1 MSTWNERHP
10 APVTEDQALELLVE
24 QIKQARYLS
33 DKKRAKLFN
42 KAARDQAN
50 YLILRSVST
59 GYCKSCLTRQFH
71 EVILEQYNKVQLE
84 TRTTNAQ
91 FQHPARRN

>member
-24 QIKQARYLS
+24 EIKKARYLS

-50 YLILRSVST
+50 YLIHRSEST

-84 TRTTNAQ
+84 IRTTNAQ

>member
-1 MSTWNERHP
+1 MARIFPHNTDIVRFAYGEHLLRPTTPIDEVQRATGPLFP
-10 APVTEDQALELLVE
+10 A
-24 QIKQARYLS
+24 Y
-33 DKKRAKLFN
+33 

-50 YLILRSVST
+50 YLIHRSEST

-71 EVILEQYNKVQLE
+71 EVIVEQYNKVQLE